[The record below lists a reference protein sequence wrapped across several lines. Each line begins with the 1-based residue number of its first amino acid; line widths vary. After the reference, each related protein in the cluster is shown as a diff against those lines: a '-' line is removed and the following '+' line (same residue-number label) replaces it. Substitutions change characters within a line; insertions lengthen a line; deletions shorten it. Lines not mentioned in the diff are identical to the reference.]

1 MFTVIM
7 CMLGGMLLG
16 FLLRRQPMPWV
27 QRVITALIW
36 LLLFLLG
43 IEVGGNRRIVEG
55 LATLGLEAVLLS
67 LAGLAGSCCT
77 AWALWYWLYRKRRMA

>member
-1 MFTVIM
+1 MFTVIT

-27 QRVITALIW
+27 QRVITVLIW

-43 IEVGGNRRIVEG
+43 IEVGSNRRIVEG

>member
-16 FLLRRQPMPWV
+16 FLLRRRPMPWV
-27 QRVITALIW
+27 QRVITVLIW

>member
-1 MFTVIM
+1 MFTVIT

-16 FLLRRQPMPWV
+16 FLLRRRPMPWV
-27 QRVITALIW
+27 QRGITALIW

-55 LATLGLEAVLLS
+55 LATLGLEAALIS

-77 AWALWYWLYRKRRMA
+77 AWALWYWLYRKGRRA

>member
-16 FLLRRQPMPWV
+16 FLLRRRPMPWV
-27 QRVITALIW
+27 QRVITVLIW

-43 IEVGGNRRIVEG
+43 IEVGGNRWIVEG